1 MPEEKSY
8 FMRAKVVQFEDKA
21 AQLVF
26 PDGQTINWPIKN
38 LPDDIKEG
46 DETRLV
52 FSSAASEV
60 EEREKI
66 AKEILNQ
73 LLKA

>member
-1 MPEEKSY
+1 MTEEKSY
-8 FMRAKVVQFEDKA
+8 FMRAKVIQFENKSA
-21 AQLVF
+21 RLELS
-26 PDGQTINWPIKN
+26 DGQNLNWPIKN

-46 DETRLV
+46 DEMRLV

-60 EEREKI
+60 EEREKT